1 MLNWRGLKP
10 DRPLWRFLCFRQKY
24 RKGMSACESLILGGT
39 TWENGMSDQTQYL
52 TPNGLKDLEERLD
65 FLRNVRRQEVAARL
79 HQALEEGGE
88 LVENAE
94 YEDAKNEQAFVEGEI
109 LRLETILSNAQ
120 VIERQGP
127 KDVVGLGDKVKVQ
140 EKGQRSTE
148 FFTIVGAAEAN
159 PKEGRISNESP
170 LGKALMGHRVGDK
183 VTVRAPDGNI
193 EFTIKAI
200 Q

>member
-1 MLNWRGLKP
+1 
-10 DRPLWRFLCFRQKY
+10 
-24 RKGMSACESLILGGT
+24 
-39 TWENGMSDQTQYL
+39 MSDQVQYL
-52 TPNGLKDLEERLD
+52 TPKGLQELEARLE
-65 FLRNVRRQEVAARL
+65 FLRNVRRQEVASRL

-120 VIERQGP
+120 IIE
-127 KDVVGLGDKVKVQ
+127 KDSNKGVVGLGDKVKVQ
-140 EKGQRSTE
+140 EKGRKETE
-148 FFTIVGAAEAN
+148 TFIIVGAAEAN
-159 PKEGRISNESP
+159 PTEGRISNESP
-170 LGKALMGHRVGDK
+170 MGRALMGHKVGEQ

-193 EFTIKAI
+193 VFTIKAI

>member
-1 MLNWRGLKP
+1 
-10 DRPLWRFLCFRQKY
+10 
-24 RKGMSACESLILGGT
+24 
-39 TWENGMSDQTQYL
+39 MSDQIQYL
-52 TPNGLKDLEERLD
+52 TASGMKDLEARLD
-65 FLRNVRRQEVAARL
+65 FLRNVRRAEVAARL

-120 VIERQGP
+120 IIEKAGP
-127 KDVVGLGDKVKVQ
+127 KDVVSLGDKVVIL
-140 EKGQRSTE
+140 EKGTKKTE
-148 FFTIVGAAEAN
+148 NYQIVGPAEAN

-170 LGKALMGHRVGDK
+170 LGKALVGHKVGEK
-183 VTVRAPDGNI
+183 ITVRAPAGNI
-193 EFTIKAI
+193 EYTIKAI

>member
-1 MLNWRGLKP
+1 
-10 DRPLWRFLCFRQKY
+10 
-24 RKGMSACESLILGGT
+24 
-39 TWENGMSDQTQYL
+39 MSDQIQYL
-52 TPNGLKDLEERLD
+52 TPNGLRDLEARLD
-65 FLRNVRRQEVAARL
+65 YLRNVRRQEVASRL

-120 VIERQGP
+120 IIEGTPGKKEVIS
-127 KDVVGLGDKVKVQ
+127 LGDKVKVQ
-140 EKGQRSTE
+140 EKGRKETE
-148 FFTIVGAAEAN
+148 VFHLVGAAEAN

-170 LGKALMGHRVGDK
+170 LGRALMGHKVGDK

-193 EFTIKAI
+193 EFVIKAI